1 MFFRLKFSILKKRMK
16 FFHLRKYNVWQH
28 NVENSEKI
36 VAFILIFGG
45 NHRQLSW
52 FYEKRNCFK
61 YEVLS
66 SKLENIRINR
76 KYPPIHHSPP
86 PLQKKAF
93 NFFQA
98 PMLLLTYFS
107 QNFTSDEFNTGCDL
121 EADHINTVDRIFS
134 TLKLG

>member
-1 MFFRLKFSILKKRMK
+1 MKKEIALSTK
-16 FFHLRKYNVWQH
+16 SFPQNWKIFEST
-28 NVENSEKI
+28 ENTHPSTP
-36 VAFILIFGG
+36 L
-45 NHRQLSW
+45 
-52 FYEKRNCFK
+52 
-61 YEVLS
+61 
-66 SKLENIRINR
+66 
-76 KYPPIHHSPP
+76 PPP

-121 EADHINTVDRIFS
+121 EADHIKTVDRIFS

>member
-1 MFFRLKFSILKKRMK
+1 MKKEIALSTK
-16 FFHLRKYNVWQH
+16 SFPQNWKIFEST
-28 NVENSEKI
+28 ENTHPS
-36 VAFILIFGG
+36 
-45 NHRQLSW
+45 
-52 FYEKRNCFK
+52 
-61 YEVLS
+61 
-66 SKLENIRINR
+66 
-76 KYPPIHHSPP
+76 PPLPP

>member
-1 MFFRLKFSILKKRMK
+1 MKKEIALSTK
-16 FFHLRKYNVWQH
+16 SFPQNWKIFEST
-28 NVENSEKI
+28 ENT
-36 VAFILIFGG
+36 
-45 NHRQLSW
+45 
-52 FYEKRNCFK
+52 
-61 YEVLS
+61 
-66 SKLENIRINR
+66 
-76 KYPPIHHSPP
+76 

-121 EADHINTVDRIFS
+121 EADHIKTVDRIFS